1 MNIGKIVYISLA
13 LLLFLF
19 IMILSLPKYLE
30 LFLISLFL
38 LITSYLLLVKKNTNI
53 LSISINTPLTDTG
66 KKILFISGISTLIAG
81 IFVFIQGIFNLF
93 K

>member
-1 MNIGKIVYISLA
+1 M
-13 LLLFLF
+13 
-19 IMILSLPKYLE
+19 
-30 LFLISLFL
+30 
-38 LITSYLLLVKKNTNI
+38 KKNTNI